1 MFCLIILSR
10 AVIKC
15 FILNEISIVSD
26 TSNLLKLLHFVIFRF
41 NNSLYT
47 IVSPLAIPSQ
57 PAGGHRTGILLVGS
71 CPSLMPGQSPAS
83 SAR

>member
-10 AVIKC
+10 SVIKC

-26 TSNLLKLLHFVIFRF
+26 TSILLKLLHFVIFRF
-41 NNSLYT
+41 NNSLCT

-57 PAGGHRTGILLVGS
+57 PAGGHRTGIL
-71 CPSLMPGQSPAS
+71 SLMPVPAFE
-83 SAR
+83 